1 MTGAYQKAGQY
12 LRRSFKRD
20 SLHSLSLVKCLSGS
34 FIDRS
39 TSGAN
44 MTPTFLGIDISKK
57 DFHVVLLKQERGSTT
72 KKFTNNTEGFESLNN
87 WLKKQGVEELHACME
102 ATSN

>member
-1 MTGAYQKAGQY
+1 
-12 LRRSFKRD
+12 
-20 SLHSLSLVKCLSGS
+20 
-34 FIDRS
+34 
-39 TSGAN
+39 

-57 DFHVVLLKQERGSTT
+57 DFHVFLLKEERGSKP
-72 KKFTNNTEGFESLNN
+72 KKFTNNTEGFESLNH